1 MVDLKFD
8 TLEISCHTEL
18 SEFGLVKKLT
28 GNFCIGVWKSTYC
41 PYIESGSTLF
51 DIDDEE
57 IARISCFW
65 QAAERHFQS
74 LAGPRNVSMCLMPQ
88 HPHITAQNRHKY
100 LS

>member
-41 PYIESGSTLF
+41 PYIESATAL
-51 DIDDEE
+51 
-57 IARISCFW
+57 
-65 QAAERHFQS
+65 S
-74 LAGPRNVSMCLMPQ
+74 LILMMKKSQEFPVFGRLRKG
-88 HPHITAQNRHKY
+88 TSRA
-100 LS
+100 